1 MKDWSG
7 NDNSVFKTLGAS
19 SHAAEEREQND
30 YYATQPKAVKLLL
43 DNERFSD
50 IVWEPACGGG
60 HVADV
65 LKEYGYNVKVSDLI
79 DRGYS
84 ETEVIDFLSITGNN
98 TNSYD
103 IITNPPYKYAK
114 EFVEKS
120 LEVSVDGTKIAMF
133 LKLQFLEGQARKEL
147 FLTNPPKVVYVS
159 SSRLGCAKNGD
170 FKTGKNGE
178 LMIESAVAYAWF
190 VWEKGFNGDTII
202 KWIN

>member
-7 NDNSVFKTLGAS
+7 NENSVFKTLGAS
-19 SHAAEEREQND
+19 SHTAEEREEND
-30 YYATQPKAVKLLL
+30 YYATQPKAVKVLL
-43 DNERFSD
+43 DNENFSD

-65 LKEYGYNVKVSDLI
+65 LKDYGYNLKVSDII
-79 DRGYS
+79 DRGYP
-84 ETEVIDFLSITGNN
+84 ETEIVDFLSVSNIR
-98 TNSYD
+98 NSYD

-120 LEVSVDGTKIAMF
+120 LEISEAGTKIAMF

-159 SSRLGCAKNGD
+159 SSRLGCAKNGE
-170 FKTGKNGE
+170 FKVGKDGE
-178 LMIESAVAYAWF
+178 LAIESAVAYAWF
-190 VWEKGFNGDTII
+190 VWEKGFTGDTII
-202 KWIN
+202 KWVN

>member
-7 NDNSVFKTLGAS
+7 NENSVFKTLGAS
-19 SHAAEEREQND
+19 SHTTEEREQND

-43 DNERFSD
+43 ENERFSD
-50 IVWEPACGGG
+50 IIWEPACGGG

-65 LKEYGYNVKVSDLI
+65 LKDYGYNVKVSDLV
-79 DRGYS
+79 DRGYP
-84 ETEVIDFLSITGNN
+84 ETEVLDFLSITGCS

-120 LEVSVDGTKIAMF
+120 LELSTDGTKIAMF

-159 SSRLGCAKNGD
+159 SSRLGCAKNGE
-170 FKTGKNGE
+170 FKVGKDGE
-178 LMIESAVAYAWF
+178 LAIESAVAYAWF
-190 VWEKGFNGDTII
+190 VWEKGFDGNTVI
-202 KWIN
+202 KWVN